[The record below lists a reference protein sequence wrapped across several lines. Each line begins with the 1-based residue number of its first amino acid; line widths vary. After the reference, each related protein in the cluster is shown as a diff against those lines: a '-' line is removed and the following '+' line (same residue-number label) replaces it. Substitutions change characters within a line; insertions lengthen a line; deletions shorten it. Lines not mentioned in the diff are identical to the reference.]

1 MLKYWAK
8 PKYMSVEK
16 KSHFNHRMKSLQRTY
31 SNFNL
36 VNQGLYIFF
45 SAKYAP
51 VKYKCE
57 KKEFCFEVTAMA
69 CVVNSTSK
77 GKRRV
82 SQKIFLVPQVK

>member
-1 MLKYWAK
+1 M
-8 PKYMSVEK
+8 MSFHPLSTNV
-16 KSHFNHRMKSLQRTY
+16 
-31 SNFNL
+31 
-36 VNQGLYIFF
+36 
-45 SAKYAP
+45 
-51 VKYKCE
+51 